1 MRTTDLTADH
11 SETDPLHIEAARIED
26 AYARRNPGDRY
37 SWFQPGHVFMMQE
50 RERGILSLL
59 QRYQFHNLETK
70 RILDVGCGTGNWLRD
85 LIRWGAEP
93 RNIGAVELLEE
104 RVARARQLCPF
115 GVEIRQNTAAQLPYG
130 KETFDMVIQSTV
142 FTSILDGGMKQQIAS
157 EMLRVLKPEGFIL
170 WYDFLVNNPRNPD
183 VRGVPRMEIQSLF
196 PGCDVRLKRITLAPP
211 LTRRVA
217 PYSWLVCYLLSK
229 VPFLC
234 THYLGV
240 IRKG

>member
-1 MRTTDLTADH
+1 
-11 SETDPLHIEAARIED
+11 
-26 AYARRNPGDRY
+26 
-37 SWFQPGHVFMMQE
+37 
-50 RERGILSLL
+50 
-59 QRYQFHNLETK
+59 
-70 RILDVGCGTGNWLRD
+70 
-85 LIRWGAEP
+85 
-93 RNIGAVELLEE
+93 
-104 RVARARQLCPF
+104 
-115 GVEIRQNTAAQLPYG
+115 
-130 KETFDMVIQSTV
+130 MVIQSTV
-142 FTSILDGGMKQQIAS
+142 FTSILEAGMKQQIAS